1 MTDRRLARLAG
12 HLLRPNRC
20 TAAAPSQ
27 KKLCRVGVVGYGKV
41 GQFMVQNILARPEL
55 FELVFLCDPVAPDTV
70 RAASAVPDAAKL
82 FDLDKFEAHCKAKVA
97 GTCGG
102 AGGGA
107 SDGTSGSTT
116 DAGIDLVV
124 EVAHPD
130 VSRAFGLRFLRVA
143 NYMVASTSVFAE
155 RAMEEA
161 LLGEAHAPTG
171 HGICLPSGALWGVR
185 DLQKMSDSGTLA
197 GLHVTIRKH
206 PLSLKLLGR
215 LAPVLKRVLAENE
228 PIETLLFEGTVRDLC
243 PLAPNNVNTMAT
255 AALAVSSSLGFDG
268 TRATL
273 ICDPRLTT
281 MAIDVE
287 ARGKEP
293 APGKPGLVVH
303 SNRVNP
309 SAPGAVTGMATFQ
322 SFLRSLLL
330 VATTSPG
337 DGVHFF

>member
-1 MTDRRLARLAG
+1 M
-12 HLLRPNRC
+12 
-20 TAAAPSQ
+20 
-27 KKLCRVGVVGYGKV
+27 
-41 GQFMVQNILARPEL
+41 
-55 FELVFLCDPVAPDTV
+55 
-70 RAASAVPDAAKL
+70 
-82 FDLDKFEAHCKAKVA
+82 
-97 GTCGG
+97 
-102 AGGGA
+102 
-107 SDGTSGSTT
+107 
-116 DAGIDLVV
+116 
-124 EVAHPD
+124 
-130 VSRAFGLRFLRVA
+130 
-143 NYMVASTSVFAE
+143 
-155 RAMEEA
+155 
-161 LLGEAHAPTG
+161 
-171 HGICLPSGALWGVR
+171 
-185 DLQKMSDSGTLA
+185 
-197 GLHVTIRKH
+197 
-206 PLSLKLLGR
+206 
-215 LAPVLKRVLAENE
+215 
-228 PIETLLFEGTVRDLC
+228 LFEGTVRDLC